1 MASSA
6 FKGGNGQK
14 RGGGVGGGVLAAI
27 NSTIFPADF
36 VSTVKKS
43 YRSGA
48 AGPVPADI
56 EMANRMHYDDGT
68 GTPIASRSRSSSKER
83 DAQDLSDQ

>member
-1 MASSA
+1 MT
-6 FKGGNGQK
+6 K

-36 VSTVKKS
+36 VSTVKKP